1 MKRFYTFFF
10 IGMLAASAI
19 AQVKARYPKTRRPIA
34 IEHGMSTDPA
44 HASRRVGLHST
55 APLTSTGSP
64 KIPVILVQFQDM
76 RFISGLPE
84 GDSCKSEA
92 DELIVNDYFTKY
104 ANGLGDGGYYRGHGS
119 RGAITEY
126 FRDQSDGQFT
136 PEFTVVGP
144 VTLSNGY
151 AYYGKNNSNGK
162 DSNTSA
168 FYKEAIQKA
177 QEKNVDWTVFDNDKN
192 GSVDMAFFVFAGA
205 GENGDDD
212 ENTIWPHELPSGG
225 TIGGVKYGC
234 YACCNETY
242 KNKADGIGVFI
253 HELSHA
259 LGLPDF
265 YDYNYEAYGLDYW
278 DIMDSGCYCQNG
290 YAPCGYSTYEKDFM
304 GWQSLI
310 TLDMDQPQHLTLQPV
325 SLGGNGYKMMNPENA
340 NEYYIIENRQNKRWD
355 AYIGR
360 GTNDNTC
367 HGLLV
372 SHINYTQSAW
382 TGNRLNTC
390 SQETQRYTIVPA
402 DEDLYS
408 YMNVNDSITYRLF
421 MISAASD
428 PFPGLLDVTALE
440 SNKQPVYTTTGETP
454 GELNQPLRNIKENE
468 DGSIE
473 LDYCPRGVNPP
484 STGLVEISTETPDVT
499 VYDLQGRK
507 MQQKVLPAGIYIIN
521 HRKVL
526 VK

>member
-1 MKRFYTFFF
+1 MKRFYTLLL
-10 IGMLAASAI
+10 IGALATSAM
-19 AQVKARYPKTRRPIA
+19 AQVKARFPKSRYPIA
-34 IEHGMSTDPA
+34 TIHDEGSDVSEA
-44 HASRRVGLHST
+44 RRRVGLHSS
-55 APLTSTGSP
+55 APLTSFGSP
-64 KIPVILVQFQDM
+64 KVPVILVQFQDK

-84 GDSCKSEA
+84 GDSCITEA
-92 DELIVNDYFTKY
+92 DEQVVNEYFRKF
-104 ANGLGDGGYYRGHGS
+104 ANGLGDGNYYSGHGS
-119 RGAITEY
+119 RGAIMEY
-126 FRDQSDGQFT
+126 FRDQSDGLFT
-136 PEFTVVGP
+136 PQFQVFGP
-144 VTLSNGY
+144 VTLANGY
-151 AYYGKNNSNGK
+151 AHYGQNNGNGK
-162 DSNTSA
+162 DTNTNA
-168 FYKEAIQKA
+168 FYTEAIQKA
-177 QEKNVDWTVFDNDKN
+177 QALNVDWTVFDNDNN
-192 GSVDMAFFVFAGA
+192 GSVDMAFFVFAGP
-205 GENGDDD
+205 GENADGD
-212 ENTIWPHELPSGG
+212 ENTIWPHEKPSGG
-225 TIGGVKYGC
+225 TIGGVSYGC

-242 KNKADGIGVFI
+242 QGKPDGIGVFI

-265 YDYNYEAYGLDYW
+265 YDYDYKAYGLDYW
-278 DIMDSGCYCQNG
+278 DIMDSGCYCQSG
-290 YAPCGYSTYEKDFM
+290 FMPCGYSAYEKDFM
-304 GWQSLI
+304 GWHPLV
-310 TLDMDQPQHLTLQPV
+310 TLDMDKPQHLRLDPV
-325 SLGGNGYKMMNPENA
+325 SLGGDGYKMVNPENA

-355 AYIGR
+355 GYIGR
-360 GTNDNTC
+360 GTDKQSN
-367 HGLLV
+367 HGMLV
-372 SHINYTQSAW
+372 SHINYSQSAW

-408 YMNVNDSITYRLF
+408 YMNVNDNSTYRLF

-428 PFPGLLDVTALE
+428 PFPGLLNVTAME

-484 STGLVEISTETPDVT
+484 STGLVEISTETPDAT

-507 MQQKVLPAGIYIIN
+507 VEQRILPAGIYIIN